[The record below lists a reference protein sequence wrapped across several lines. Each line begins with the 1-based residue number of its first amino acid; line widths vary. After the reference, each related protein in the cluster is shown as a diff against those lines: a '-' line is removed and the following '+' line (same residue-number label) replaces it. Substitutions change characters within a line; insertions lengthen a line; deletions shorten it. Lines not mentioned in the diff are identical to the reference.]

1 MNVNLVSVQTGR
13 IIWCSNIN
21 LSHAKD
27 VPGIVTIVE
36 SWKSWLLSFKSMLAV
51 LTNTG
56 TKCRECTA
64 LLNIVSVLFF
74 KNDYR
79 LKWPA
84 YSVKFVIGVSHNY
97 LFLHIFFFQFCLT
110 SLWKECGYRYCSH
123 WVLTRKVFYN
133 HLLTSTFLLG

>member
-13 IIWCSNIN
+13 IIWCSNVN

-27 VPGIVTIVE
+27 VPSIVTIVE

-56 TKCRECTA
+56 TKCQECTA
-64 LLNIVSVLFF
+64 LLNIVRVLFF
-74 KNDYR
+74 KKDYR

-84 YSVKFVIGVSHNY
+84 YSGKI
-97 LFLHIFFFQFCLT
+97 CD
-110 SLWKECGYRYCSH
+110 
-123 WVLTRKVFYN
+123 
-133 HLLTSTFLLG
+133 